1 MNHSV
6 SPREPGPSGGGTRRR
21 RGPALAA
28 RLLAAQTL
36 VLVGG
41 ATTAWL
47 VATAIGPG
55 IFHDHLARAGVG
67 HTPAEAAHVED
78 AFASALLVA
87 LGVALLTAVL
97 MALAVTAYFSRRVQR
112 SIAAVAESAARI
124 EEGQYTFRVGSP
136 GLGAEFDLLA
146 DTTNALAHRLGD
158 IERTRQRLL
167 ADLAH
172 EMRTPLASIEAHLEA
187 IEDGVRDLDPETLEI
202 LRGGTQRLHRLAEDI
217 TAVSRVEES
226 HSEPRLERTRPGEVL
241 QAAAAQALD
250 GYRAKGVTVSVE
262 ASETAEVLVDQERL
276 SQVLANLLE
285 NALRHSAP
293 GGSVRLAAVQSDD
306 RWVELSV
313 TDTGEGIAPEH
324 LPHIFERFYQA
335 DPARRRTADGSGLG
349 GSGIGL
355 TISKALVEAQG
366 GRLWASSDGPG
377 LGATFTIRM
386 PVADR

>member
-6 SPREPGPSGGGTRRR
+6 PPGERGRSAGGTRRR
-21 RGPALAA
+21 RGSALAA

-41 ATTAWL
+41 ATTAWF

-78 AFASALLVA
+78 AFASALLIA

-124 EEGQYTFRVGSP
+124 AEGQYTSRVGSP

-146 DTTNALAHRLGD
+146 DTTNALAYRLGD

-187 IEDGVRDLDPETLEI
+187 IEDGV
-202 LRGGTQRLHRLAEDI
+202 A
-217 TAVSRVEES
+217 
-226 HSEPRLERTRPGEVL
+226 
-241 QAAAAQALD
+241 
-250 GYRAKGVTVSVE
+250 
-262 ASETAEVLVDQERL
+262 
-276 SQVLANLLE
+276 
-285 NALRHSAP
+285 
-293 GGSVRLAAVQSDD
+293 
-306 RWVELSV
+306 
-313 TDTGEGIAPEH
+313 
-324 LPHIFERFYQA
+324 
-335 DPARRRTADGSGLG
+335 
-349 GSGIGL
+349 
-355 TISKALVEAQG
+355 
-366 GRLWASSDGPG
+366 
-377 LGATFTIRM
+377 
-386 PVADR
+386 